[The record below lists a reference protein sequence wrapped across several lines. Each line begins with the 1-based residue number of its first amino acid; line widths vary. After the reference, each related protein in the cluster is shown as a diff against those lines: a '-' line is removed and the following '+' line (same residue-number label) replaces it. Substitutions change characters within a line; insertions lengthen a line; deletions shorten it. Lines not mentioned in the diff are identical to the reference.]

1 MDKFKNT
8 QRILMTTFITL
19 IVLSLALV
27 VVFETDL
34 LEPGFRADD
43 KQSDF
48 LFVTT
53 MELLTLA
60 GAFLALRLFKFEK
73 IHQDLLANRANALLP
88 LGILRICLLEVPMF
102 LNNLLYYVF
111 MNSTFGYMAIIMV
124 LCLPFVYTSL
134 ERCQSDIES

>member
-1 MDKFKNT
+1 MDKLKNT

-48 LFVTT
+48 
-53 MELLTLA
+53 LTLA

-102 LNNLLYYVF
+102 LNTLLYYVF

-124 LCLPFVYTSL
+124 LCLPFVYPSL